1 MNKIQEFFKL
11 ITSDAY
17 IGWILLGIVIL
28 VVIIFVCIVMHYHNK
43 KQKSQQDVIEY
54 KKKELNNLSN
64 EEIENIANNV
74 ADPETFYTTIEEEA
88 QNQVEEKQEYIEEK
102 ASTTKTSKKE
112 GVKKQDKKVN
122 GAKKDKV
129 VKEKTTDK
137 KDKKV
142 DANEEVSLDNKAE
155 VNKEKTTDKQ
165 AVKKSNAKTTNKKP
179 KQEEIVEVENTV
191 VESDINND
199 VKKQSYS
206 GKWKIKRDTDG
217 KYFAELY
224 ASNGVKVLKTE
235 TNTSLSGAKN
245 GIETIKK
252 NITVGNFA
260 TSVDKIGR

>member
-1 MNKIQEFFKL
+1 MFEKIKE
-11 ITSDAY
+11 
-17 IGWILLGIVIL
+17 IL
-28 VVIIFVCIVMHYHNK
+28 
-43 KQKSQQDVIEY
+43 
-54 KKKELNNLSN
+54 
-64 EEIENIANNV
+64 
-74 ADPETFYTTIEEEA
+74 T
-88 QNQVEEKQEYIEEK
+88 
-102 ASTTKTSKKE
+102 
-112 GVKKQDKKVN
+112 
-122 GAKKDKV
+122 
-129 VKEKTTDK
+129 K

-142 DANEEVSLDNKAE
+142 DANKEVPLDSKAE
-155 VNKEKTTDKQ
+155 VNKEKTTDKK

-235 TNTSLSGAKN
+235 TYTSLSGVKN

-260 TSVDKIGR
+260 TSVDKNGRYCFKLFSKSNRLICVSDYYSSKAKCDGGINSVKRFAETANVIIEEAE